1 MGKYGKVAFSS
12 SDKVVE
18 YFNNIENS
26 NKELISVCV
35 IAPTLCDSTFVAFY
49 KNKGK

>member
-1 MGKYGKVAFSS
+1 MEKYGRVAFSS
-12 SDKVVE
+12 SAEVVE
-18 YFNNIENS
+18 YFNNKENS
-26 NKELISVCV
+26 NKELVSVCV